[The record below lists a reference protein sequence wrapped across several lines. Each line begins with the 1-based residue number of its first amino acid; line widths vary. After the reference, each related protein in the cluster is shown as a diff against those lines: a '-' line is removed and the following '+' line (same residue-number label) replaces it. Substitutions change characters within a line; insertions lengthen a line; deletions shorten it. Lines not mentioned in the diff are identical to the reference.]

1 MLCGNLTG
9 NVSSAINSGIAHTWL
24 MSPTKNLWFIFSE
37 SQVQNWS
44 CRMKSTEEGITRRLV
59 LKVEKPRALRVRV
72 R

>member
-1 MLCGNLTG
+1 
-9 NVSSAINSGIAHTWL
+9 